1 MEEPNEQWS
10 GCCSKTDSHFLKYL
24 VQVIISLI
32 ILIFSIIMI
41 VIKNGVNC
49 EVYFSIISAILGIFS
64 PSPSMTKKNS

>member
-41 VIKNGVNC
+41 VIRNGGNC

>member
-1 MEEPNEQWS
+1 MMEEPNEQWS

-41 VIKNGVNC
+41 VIKNSVNC

-64 PSPSMTKKNS
+64 PSPSMTKKN